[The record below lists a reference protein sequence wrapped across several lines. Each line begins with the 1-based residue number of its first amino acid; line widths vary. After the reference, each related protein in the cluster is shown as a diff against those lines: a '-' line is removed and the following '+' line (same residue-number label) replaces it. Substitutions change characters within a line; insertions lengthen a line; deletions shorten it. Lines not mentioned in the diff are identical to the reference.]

1 MTAKQVILQ
10 RLREATD
17 EVHYGEYVGRDGDL
31 W

>member
-17 EVHYGEYVGRDGDL
+17 EAHFGEYGRPRR
-31 W
+31 